1 MQEATKEYCALV
13 VNHALSKAYFEG
25 KTQKDVAD
33 EINVDAA
40 GLSRAKKGN
49 QNLGITAVNTLIDL
63 FGTPKVSE
71 GLYLEAIV
79 LEDFNQFK
87 SQYQSIHDDL
97 FNRDVVTWFNHEKN
111 KNKVFKLL
119 APYFPYKYPSQDMV
133 PSIFDRED
141 ELSDAVKIWVDEF
154 IRAPEFL
161 TWVREAVESIK
172 FVKSE
177 NDMGSRFTI
186 DDLEYKGVNHW
197 MSVEDKASLLN
208 LGYLI
213 ENLKPNYSLF
223 TTSVFQPKFS
233 ISEVVLTGDLVEES
247 FGDRGSQA
255 REIKS
260 PLGFTFSGE
269 DFPEHHHGKPNKY
282 RTIQQFNLVNSV
294 YIDLYLN
301 EKMEY
306 RLRIVESTSR
316 YSKSYVIKNVHGAEL
331 FDIYNQLREFY
342 FLPQSDLKSLK
353 SSLAEKG
360 GYIPGALVL

>member
-33 EINVDAA
+33 EINVDPA

-49 QNLGITAVNTLIDL
+49 QNLGITAINTLIDL
-63 FGTPKVSE
+63 FGAPKVSE

-79 LEDFNQFK
+79 LEDFSQFK
-87 SQYQSIHDDL
+87 LLYQSIHDDI
-97 FNRDVVTWFNHEKN
+97 FNKELVAWFNHEKI
-111 KNKVFKLL
+111 KNKTFKLL
-119 APYFPYKYPSQDMV
+119 APYYPYKYPSQSRF
-133 PSIFDRED
+133 PSIFDKE
-141 ELSDAVKIWVDEF
+141 EPSEAVKLWVDEF
-154 IRAPEFL
+154 IRSPEFL

-177 NDMGSRFTI
+177 NDMEPRFAI
-186 DDLEYKGVNHW
+186 NDLEFKGVNHW
-197 MSVEDKASLLN
+197 VSDEDKASLLN

-213 ENLKPNYSLF
+213 ENLEPNYSLF
-223 TTSVFQPKFS
+223 TSSVYQPKFS
-233 ISEVVLTGDLVEES
+233 VSEVVLTGSLVDES
-247 FGDRGSQA
+247 IDDRCNQA
-255 REIKS
+255 RQIKS
-260 PLGFTFSGE
+260 PLGFIFSGE
-269 DFPEHHHGKPNKY
+269 DFPEHRHGKPNKY
-282 RTIQQFNLVNSV
+282 RKIQQFNLVNSA

-306 RLRIVESTSR
+306 RLRIFESTSR
-316 YSKSYVIKNVHGAEL
+316 YSNSYVIKNVHGAEL